1 MDYLWSPWRYQS
13 VANIHKND
21 HCVFCDEEVPSNDSD
36 RLILFRGEYHFIILN
51 RFPYT
56 CGHLLVAPYQ
66 HIADIAS
73 LSSDQSLEMMTLIQR
88 VTSALKQVY
97 NPDGF
102 NLGMNLGKC
111 AGAGI
116 DKHVHFHIVPRWCG
130 DSNFVS
136 VTGETRVLPE
146 TLETTYSKLKPFFE
160 K

>member
-1 MDYLWSPWRYQS
+1 MDYLWSPWRYQY
-13 VANIHKND
+13 VANINKND
-21 HCVFCDEEVPSNDSD
+21 HCVFCDEEVPSNDLD
-36 RLILFRGEYHFIILN
+36 RLILFRGQYHFIILN

-66 HIADIAS
+66 HVADITG
-73 LSSDQSLEMMTLIQR
+73 LSSDQLLEMMTLVQKVI
-88 VTSALKQVY
+88 SALKQVY
-97 NPDGF
+97 HPDGF

-146 TLETTYSKLKPFFE
+146 SLETTYSKLKPFFG
-160 K
+160 

>member
-1 MDYLWSPWRYQS
+1 
-13 VANIHKND
+13 
-21 HCVFCDEEVPSNDSD
+21 
-36 RLILFRGEYHFIILN
+36 
-51 RFPYT
+51 
-56 CGHLLVAPYQ
+56 
-66 HIADIAS
+66 
-73 LSSDQSLEMMTLIQR
+73 MMTLIQR